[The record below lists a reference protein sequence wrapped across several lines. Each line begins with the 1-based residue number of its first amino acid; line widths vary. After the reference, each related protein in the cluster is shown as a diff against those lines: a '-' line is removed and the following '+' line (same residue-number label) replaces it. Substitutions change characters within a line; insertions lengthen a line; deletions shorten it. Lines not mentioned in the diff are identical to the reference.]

1 MDSKIEIATLSTIWP
16 YLVIFVVAWIG
27 PILLLSVLGCDKPSS
42 GIKNIT
48 FIPHHTHPVAEEYKQ
63 RRTHIKH
70 RIYRGLTRVDK
81 DQEKRIAELEKNSHP
96 EKHTHP
102 IAVEHARR
110 IKILEEKLEDLAK
123 NYYKKPTLADDL
135 DCHPYCRP
143 YWIKQTSPKEHSIVR
158 KPSYFE
164 SQKKAGAKKPHK
176 KKGCRHG
183 KAPKTQTKTPIKK

>member
-16 YLVIFVVAWIG
+16 YLVIFVVACIG
-27 PILLLSVLGCDKPSS
+27 PILLLSVLGCDKPAS

-123 NYYKKPTLADDL
+123 NYYKKPTLARKNEWGPRGQ
-135 DCHPYCRP
+135 CHVLNWSQIPP
-143 YWIKQTSPKEHSIVR
+143 PPKEHSIIVELKR
-158 KPSYFE
+158 RPRCCNH
-164 SQKKAGAKKPHK
+164 AHK
-176 KKGCRHG
+176 KRK
-183 KAPKTQTKTPIKK
+183 